1 MSSLFVKLNQREIQT
16 VKQST
21 KTHAALHSLHQIH
34 GCDLVK
40 WHALAFCRTSW
51 LWYHL
56 FTSWLCIMFTSWLC
70 IIYLPHGSGI
80 IYLPHRSGII
90 YLPHG
95 SGVIYSVLLYLDDG
109 DASDCDCWY
118 AGGDGSESV

>member
-16 VKQST
+16 VKQWT
-21 KTHAALHSLHQIH
+21 NTHAALHSLHQIH

-56 FTSWLCIMFTSWLC
+56 FTSWLCI
-70 IIYLPHGSGI
+70 IYLPHG
-80 IYLPHRSGII
+80 SGII